1 MTDTKFIVNLI
12 SNTKVHDPKCDIS
25 ILKSLPQS
33 VEVTSFWTYF
43 KKWSNEQY
51 IQPAISPQISY
62 ERSCS
67 RIVGEAMHISIS
79 ILDNSMPWIWL
90 KTMVPQE
97 GHVRHHFTVYLT
109 QTLVKPYTPI
119 TPHWVCETKL
129 SLNFKRPS
137 NRMKDSQCFTTQSFF
152 ILHKSVTKK
161 NIHMDPRRHKNALLI
176 SY

>member
-1 MTDTKFIVNLI
+1 MTDTKFIMNLI
-12 SNTKVHDPKCDIS
+12 LNTKVHDPKCDIS
-25 ILKSLPQS
+25 ILKSLLRS
-33 VEVTSFWTYF
+33 VKSTSFWTDL
-43 KKWSNEQY
+43 KKWSNEKY
-51 IQPAISPQISY
+51 EQPAISPQISY
-62 ERSCS
+62 KRSCS

-109 QTLVKPYTPI
+109 QTLVKLYTPI

-137 NRMKDSQCFTTQSFF
+137 NRMKDSVLQHRVSSFCRN
-152 ILHKSVTKK
+152 L
-161 NIHMDPRRHKNALLI
+161 
-176 SY
+176 